1 MLFSK
6 KRLGVSLVFLIPFIG
21 SAQVKTMSPQQ
32 AVRYAFDNSPT
43 IKNAVLETEAAKAKV
58 QETIGTG
65 LPQVKGGTTILHYPE
80 IQRFVLENT
89 PNSPFYTPQLKD
101 NAPIAFALQL
111 ANSLT
116 GSIEATQLLFN
127 GNYLV
132 GLKAS
137 RTYQEL
143 SAKQLKQAK
152 VTLAEQV
159 MKAYYLIL
167 VNQEKSR
174 LLDLNVS
181 RLDSTLRE
189 VQALYKN
196 GFAEK
201 VDLDRLEVSL
211 NNLKAERQKT
221 NRLLSLGRNAL
232 KFQMGMPLSDSLELS
247 GKLNDVNPDSLS
259 PASGNFDYNN
269 RIEYSLLNT
278 QKSLANLQLK
288 NVQAGYMPTLVGLA
302 TLGVNSAASRFANLG
317 NITEKNRY
325 APYGFVGLNLSVPIF
340 DGFQK
345 KYQAQQARIN
355 IQKVDNMKKMVE
367 SSIDLEVSQANT
379 NLANAFT
386 NFEIQK
392 RNLKLAEEV
401 IRVTKVKY
409 RQGLGSNLEV
419 TNAESDL
426 KESQVNYYSAMYDF
440 IIAKIDLDKAQG
452 KLVND

>member
-1 MLFSK
+1 
-6 KRLGVSLVFLIPFIG
+6 
-21 SAQVKTMSPQQ
+21 
-32 AVRYAFDNSPT
+32 
-43 IKNAVLETEAAKAKV
+43 
-58 QETIGTG
+58 
-65 LPQVKGGTTILHYPE
+65 
-80 IQRFVLENT
+80 LENT

-152 VTLAEQV
+152 VTLAEQIL
-159 MKAYYLIL
+159 KAYYLVL

-221 NRLLSLGRNAL
+221 NRLLSLGKNAL

-247 GKLNDVNPDSLS
+247 GKLSDVNPDSLS
-259 PASGNFDYNN
+259 PAQSNFDYNN

-278 QKSLANLQLK
+278 QKALANLQLK

-302 TLGVNSAASRFANLG
+302 TLGVNSAASRFSNLG

-355 IQKVDNMKKMVE
+355 IQKVDNMKKMAE
-367 SSIDLEVSQANT
+367 SSIDLEVTQANT